1 MSRVEFWPQEM
12 RTYYAADN
20 DFYVIDKDL
29 GLVLS
34 AKIITRVPDR
44 AQV

>member
-20 DFYVIDKDL
+20 DFYYTHNPHGK
-29 GLVLS
+29 
-34 AKIITRVPDR
+34 
-44 AQV
+44 